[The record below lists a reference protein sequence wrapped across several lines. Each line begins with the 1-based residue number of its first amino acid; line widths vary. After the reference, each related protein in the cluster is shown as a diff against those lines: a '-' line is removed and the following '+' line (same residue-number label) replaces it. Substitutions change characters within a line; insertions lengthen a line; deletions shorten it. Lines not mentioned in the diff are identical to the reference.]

1 MNLEEIFSLNPGSI
15 VSGGFTFNP
24 NAHLVGGN
32 LDLLDSNGN
41 TIGGY
46 YISDG
51 DELLVLDISYNSQM
65 VLVQYPSGTR
75 VRQGYIYNDTNLI
88 KYNAP
93 YNWQNGSTSETVYI
107 SYDGDN
113 VFGSLDPYEK
123 ATFLYK
129 YNNRYCVVY
138 TTFKGEFTK
147 LGYVDYAGGISS
159 SGNISNSNDEIEA
172 GGIVSGGFTYDNNAV
187 ISNDSLYLRDKNG
200 NIIPGRE
207 IDIGDN
213 ITVLDISYSKQL
225 ALVQYPAGGAVRQ
238 GYVTNNPNIITYYN
252 PYNWING
259 STSETVFLD
268 STGNDVFG
276 SLDPYESATIL
287 YKKNGRTCVVYDTKE
302 KGELSKC
309 GFVDFEG
316 LKSVPSNLTIPYVNY
331 NNVTVRQYGIS
342 GMGKPLN
349 IYKIGNGSKAL
360 FAGFAIHGF
369 EDNWPHDGYAL
380 VQIATELIK
389 KFADYNSQ
397 YGLGD
402 WSIYIAQCI
411 NPDGVINGITN
422 NGPGRCTMTTRID
435 MNRCFPYNFT
445 QLTNPRNYTG
455 PTPLGAPEAV
465 ALKNLVEEINNNSSE
480 MIVIDFHGWMNMSQ
494 GNAEIGQY
502 FDNQFGFGHNNIYAA
517 GFFSSWAATL
527 KNTKAVLIEY
537 PTNTSNYEDVLRG
550 NYIGKT
556 YNAIL
561 NIIKAR
567 NESGGKIPLS
577 VVLSIGAKG
586 EAVKD
591 LQAKL
596 AYIGYQITI
605 DGIFGEETLKIVEEF
620 QRANDLYID
629 GIVGTQTM
637 NKLNEKVER
646 EETIKNTPIP
656 ENKIPTIEEQDE
668 KYKEILEL
676 LGFNASKVFDNRDIG
691 KIISLG
697 SGLNAVMNVGI
708 ESSAKKIS
716 GKKFPT
722 INISD
727 GKIKSASVGVINN
740 LGITI
745 NKTSLTDVS
754 MLIGNGSIALI
765 ITKDQQLKIKLIS
778 TYKTKDGEYSFSNSI
793 VLTFTI
799 LPNVKPGG
807 VAPSEYLSWEDL
819 LNDIKLKK
827 LNYQEKLS
835 LGIALIVLISTLTGL
850 DIFILS
856 AGYPLY
862 TFFDNAIKYMNSI
875 INRR

>member
-1 MNLEEIFSLNPGSI
+1 MNLNEIFSLTAGSI
-15 VSGGFTFNP
+15 VSGGFSFSP
-24 NAHLVGGN
+24 NAHLSGGN
-32 LDLLDSNGN
+32 LDLLDSEGN
-41 TIGGY
+41 IINDRY
-46 YISDG
+46 VSDG
-51 DELLVLDISYNSQM
+51 DELLILDISYTSQR
-65 VLVQYPSGTR
+65 VLIQYPSGTN

-88 KYNAP
+88 KYNNP
-93 YNWQNGSTSETVYI
+93 YNWQNGSTSETVYLN
-107 SYDGDN
+107 YEGAN

-129 YNNRYCVVY
+129 ANNRYCIVY
-138 TTFKGEFTK
+138 TTSKGEFTK
-147 LGYVDYAGGISS
+147 SGYVNYAGGISNTDNNS
-159 SGNISNSNDEIEA
+159 SNSTIAA
-172 GGIVSGGFTYDNNAV
+172 GGIVPEGFTYDNNAV
-187 ISNDSLYLRDKNG
+187 ISNDSLYLRDENG

-207 IDIGDN
+207 IDVGDN

-259 STSETVFLD
+259 SSDETVYLD
-268 STGNDVFG
+268 STGNSVFG
-276 SLDPYESATIL
+276 SLSPYESATIL
-287 YKKNGRTCVVYDTKE
+287 YKKDGRTCVVYDTSE

-316 LKSVPSNLTIPYVNY
+316 LKSVPSNLTIPYINY
-331 NNVTVRQYGIS
+331 NNVTVRQYGTS

-349 IYKIGNGSKAL
+349 IYKIGNGKKVI

-389 KFADYNSQ
+389 KFSDYNSQ

-422 NGPGRCTMTTRID
+422 NGPGRCAMTTRVD
-435 MNRCFPYNFT
+435 MNRCFPYNFAR
-445 QLTNPRNYTG
+445 LTNPRNYTG

-465 ALKNLVEEINNNSSE
+465 ALKNIVQEINSTSSE

-502 FDNQFGFGHNNIYAA
+502 FDNQFGFGHNNIYSA
-517 GFFSSWAATL
+517 GFFSSWATTL

-537 PTNTSNYEDVLRG
+537 PTSTKSYQDVLNG

-556 YNAIL
+556 FNAII
-561 NIIKAR
+561 NIIKDR
-567 NESGGKIPLS
+567 TTGSGSIGNTITT
-577 VVLSIGAKG
+577 LSIGAKG

-605 DGIFGEETLKIVEEF
+605 DGIFGQETLNIVEDF
-620 QRANDLYID
+620 QRQNGLYVD
-629 GIVGTQTM
+629 GIVGPQTM
-637 NKLNEKVER
+637 KKLDEKVEK
-646 EETIKNTPIP
+646 EETIKPSPIP
-656 ENKIPTIEEQDE
+656 EDKVPSVDEQNE
-668 KYKEILEL
+668 KYKNILEL
-676 LGFNASKVFDNRDIG
+676 LGFNGSKVFENKGVG

-697 SGLNAVMNVGI
+697 AGINAVMNVGV
-708 ESSAKKIS
+708 ESSAKKVS

-727 GKIKSASVGVINN
+727 GKIKSASVSVLGN
-740 LGITI
+740 LGVTI

-754 MLIGNGSIALI
+754 MLIGNGSIALV
-765 ITKDQQLKIKLIS
+765 ITKDQQLKIKLIA
-778 TYKTKDGEYSFSNSI
+778 TYKTKDGEYNFSNSI
-793 VLTFTI
+793 VITLTI
-799 LPNVKPGG
+799 LPDVKPGG
-807 VAPSEYLSWEDL
+807 VAPAEYLSWEDL
-819 LNDIKLKK
+819 LNDVKTRKLTAK
-827 LNYQEKLS
+827 EKDM
-835 LGIALIVLISTLTGL
+835 LGTSMIVLVISLVAPPL
-850 DIFILS
+850 MVINASS
-856 AGYPLY
+856 ASV
-862 TFFDNAIKYMNSI
+862 FFVNAINYMKSI
-875 INRR
+875 IAK

>member
-1 MNLEEIFSLNPGSI
+1 MNLEEIFSLNPGTI
-15 VSGGFTFNP
+15 VLGGFTFNP

-88 KYNAP
+88 KYNDP
-93 YNWQNGSTSETVYI
+93 YNWQNGSTSETVY
-107 SYDGDN
+107 
-113 VFGSLDPYEK
+113 
-123 ATFLYK
+123 
-129 YNNRYCVVY
+129 
-138 TTFKGEFTK
+138 
-147 LGYVDYAGGISS
+147 
-159 SGNISNSNDEIEA
+159 
-172 GGIVSGGFTYDNNAV
+172 
-187 ISNDSLYLRDKNG
+187 
-200 NIIPGRE
+200 
-207 IDIGDN
+207 
-213 ITVLDISYSKQL
+213 
-225 ALVQYPAGGAVRQ
+225 
-238 GYVTNNPNIITYYN
+238 
-252 PYNWING
+252 
-259 STSETVFLD
+259 LD

-331 NNVTVRQYGIS
+331 NNVTVRQYGTS

-502 FDNQFGFGHNNIYAA
+502 FDNQFGFGHNNIYSA
-517 GFFSSWAATL
+517 GFFSSWATTL

-561 NIIKAR
+561 NIIKVR

-596 AYIGYQITI
+596 AYIGYQIII

-620 QRANDLYID
+620 QRANNLYVD
-629 GIVGTQTM
+629 GIVGAQTM

-646 EETIKNTPIP
+646 EERIKNSNKDTNS
-656 ENKIPTIEEQDE
+656 ENTKEKIE
-668 KYKEILEL
+668 K
-676 LGFNASKVFDNRDIG
+676 FNEDT
-691 KIISLG
+691 
-697 SGLNAVMNVGI
+697 
-708 ESSAKKIS
+708 KK
-716 GKKFPT
+716 
-722 INISD
+722 
-727 GKIKSASVGVINN
+727 N
-740 LGITI
+740 L
-745 NKTSLTDVS
+745 
-754 MLIGNGSIALI
+754 
-765 ITKDQQLKIKLIS
+765 
-778 TYKTKDGEYSFSNSI
+778 
-793 VLTFTI
+793 
-799 LPNVKPGG
+799 
-807 VAPSEYLSWEDL
+807 
-819 LNDIKLKK
+819 
-827 LNYQEKLS
+827 
-835 LGIALIVLISTLTGL
+835 
-850 DIFILS
+850 
-856 AGYPLY
+856 
-862 TFFDNAIKYMNSI
+862 
-875 INRR
+875 